1 MDAFLSNLSESW
13 SKLLEKMSG
22 WLDAIVLQLPNFI
35 LAILVMAIS
44 VFLLRYV
51 RRYASKALNRM
62 LNNQTVTSLLSN
74 VIAFGFLLV
83 MLFLVLDI
91 LNLNKALTSLLAGA
105 GVAGLA
111 VGLALQEPLINIF
124 SGILMSVRSLYNIG
138 DFVQTNGYIGTI
150 RNVNLRFTSVRTVT
164 GETVAIP
171 NKMIIQNPLQNYT
184 VDPGRT
190 IEIGCGVS
198 YGDDLEQVEEIV
210 RNTLSETYD
219 VRPDDVLF
227 FYTGFGNSSID
238 FTTRIRLLSCKTN
251 PEYLKQTSRGI
262 KAIKAAFDRE
272 DITIPFPI
280 RTLDFGIKGGVALH
294 EEMPAEQSNG
304 QS

>member
-13 SKLLEKMSG
+13 SKLLEKMG
-22 WLDAIVLQLPNFI
+22 TWLDTLVLQLPNFI
-35 LAILVMAIS
+35 LAILVMGIS
-44 VFLLRYV
+44 IFLLRYV
-51 RRYASKALNRM
+51 RRYASKALNKM
-62 LNNQTVTSLLSN
+62 VNNQTVTSLFSN
-74 VIAFGFLLV
+74 VIAFGFLLIA
-83 MLFLVLDI
+83 LFLVLDI
-91 LNLNKALTSLLAGA
+91 LNLDKALTSLLAGA

-150 RNVNLRFTSVRTVT
+150 RNVNLRFTSIKTVT

-171 NKMIIQNPLQNYT
+171 NKLIIQNPLQNYT

-190 IEIGCGVS
+190 VEIGCGIS
-198 YGDDLEQVEEIV
+198 YGDDLERVEEIV
-210 RNTLSETYD
+210 RSTLSETYS
-219 VRPDDVLF
+219 VRSDEVLF
-227 FYTGFGNSSID
+227 FFTGFGNSSID
-238 FTTRIRLLSCKTN
+238 FKVRIRLLSCKSN
-251 PEYLKQTSRGI
+251 PEYLKETSRGI
-262 KAIKAAFDRE
+262 KALKAAFDRE

-280 RTLDFGIKGGVALH
+280 RTLDFGIKGGVPLH
-294 EEMPAEQSNG
+294 QEMPTEQTNG

>member
-1 MDAFLSNLSESW
+1 MDVFLGNLSESW
-13 SKLLEKMSG
+13 SKLLEKMG
-22 WLDAIVLQLPNFI
+22 TWLDALVLQLPNFI
-35 LAILVMAIS
+35 LAVIVVVIS
-44 VFLLRYV
+44 IFLLRYV

-62 LNNQTVTSLLSN
+62 VNNQTVTSLLSN
-74 VIAFGFLLV
+74 VVAFGFLAI

-105 GVAGLA
+105 GVLGLA
-111 VGLALQEPLINIF
+111 VGLALQEPLINLF
-124 SGILMSVRSLYNIG
+124 SGIMMSVRSLYNIG
-138 DFVQTNGYIGTI
+138 DFVETNGFVGTI
-150 RNVNLRFTSVRTVT
+150 RNVNLRFTSVKTVT

-171 NKMIIQNPLQNYT
+171 NKSIIQNPLKNYT

-190 IEIGCGVS
+190 VQIGCGVS

-210 RNTLSETYD
+210 RDTLCETYSAN
-219 VRPDDVLF
+219 PDEILF

-238 FTTRIRLLSCKTN
+238 FTARIRLLSCKTN
-251 PEYLKQTSRGI
+251 PEYLKETSRGI

-280 RTLDFGIKGGVALH
+280 RTLDFGIKGGVPLH
-294 EEMPAEQSNG
+294 EEMPSEQSNG

>member
-13 SKLLEKMSG
+13 SKLLEKMG
-22 WLDAIVLQLPNFI
+22 TWLDTLVLQLPNFI
-35 LAILVMAIS
+35 LAILVMGIS
-44 VFLLRYV
+44 IFLLRYV
-51 RRYASKALNRM
+51 RRYASKALNKM
-62 LNNQTVTSLLSN
+62 LNNQTVTSLFSN
-74 VIAFGFLLV
+74 VIAFGFLLIA
-83 MLFLVLDI
+83 LFLVLDI
-91 LNLNKALTSLLAGA
+91 LNLDKALTSLLAGA

-150 RNVNLRFTSVRTVT
+150 RNVNLRFTSIKTVT

-171 NKMIIQNPLQNYT
+171 NKLIIQNPLQNYT

-190 IEIGCGVS
+190 VEIGCGIS
-198 YGDDLEQVEEIV
+198 YGDDLERVEEIV
-210 RNTLSETYD
+210 RSTLSETYS
-219 VRPDDVLF
+219 VRSEEVLF
-227 FYTGFGNSSID
+227 FFTGFGNSSID
-238 FTTRIRLLSCKTN
+238 FKVRIRLLSCKSN
-251 PEYLKQTSRGI
+251 PEYLKETSRGI
-262 KAIKAAFDRE
+262 KALKAAFDRE

-280 RTLDFGIKGGVALH
+280 RTLDFGIKGGVPLH
-294 EEMPAEQSNG
+294 QEMPVEQTNG

>member
-13 SKLLEKMSG
+13 SKLLEKMG
-22 WLDAIVLQLPNFI
+22 AWLDTLVLQLPNFI
-35 LAILVMAIS
+35 LAILVMAVSI
-44 VFLLRYV
+44 FLLRYV
-51 RRYASKALNRM
+51 RRYAAKAFNRM
-62 LNNQTVTSLLSN
+62 MNNQTVTSLLSN
-74 VIAFGFLLV
+74 VVAFGFLAI

-91 LNLNKALTSLLAGA
+91 LNLDKALTSLLAGA

-111 VGLALQEPLINIF
+111 VGLALQEPLINLF

-138 DFVQTNGYIGTI
+138 DFVETNGFIGTI
-150 RNVNLRFTSVRTVT
+150 RNVNLRFTTLKTVT

-171 NKMIIQNPLQNYT
+171 NKSIIQNPLKNFT

-190 IEIGCGVS
+190 VQIGCGVS
-198 YGDDLEQVEEIV
+198 YGDDLEYVEEIV
-210 RNTLSETYD
+210 RKTLSEAYS
-219 VRPDDVLF
+219 VRPDEVLF
-227 FYTGFGNSSID
+227 FFTGFGNSSMD
-238 FTTRIRLLSCKTN
+238 FTVRARLLSCKTN
-251 PEYLKQTSRGI
+251 PEYLRETSRGI

-272 DITIPFPI
+272 EITIPFPI
-280 RTLDFGIKGGVALH
+280 RTLDFGIKGGVPLH